1 MKESMK
7 PLVEASLLLPIA
19 ALAYVLIAP
28 ERPRDISLAQPASPQ
43 ADEPAA
49 PQQPASPE
57 RTLAT
62 FGQVAA
68 LFGWTPPAAAAPA
81 APRTAS
87 APAVAEAVWLKPIGF
102 VIDEKGD
109 PTYIFKD
116 TRAGSVIPLTLRKEN
131 KGWTLLEVRE
141 KEFLLAFE
149 AKRYT
154 VKRGK

>member
-1 MKESMK
+1 MKDSMK
-7 PLVEASLLLPIA
+7 PLVEASLLLPIV
-19 ALAYVLIAP
+19 ALAFVLIAP
-28 ERPRDISLAQPASPQ
+28 ERPRDISLAPPAGPQ
-43 ADEPAA
+43 ADEPAV
-49 PQQPASPE
+49 PQQPVPPE

-62 FGQVAA
+62 FGQIAA

-81 APRTAS
+81 AARTPA
-87 APAVAEAVWLKPIGF
+87 APTAVEAAWLKPIGF

-116 TRAGSVIPLTLRKEN
+116 IRAGAVIPLTLRKEN

-141 KEFLLAFE
+141 REFLLAFD
-149 AKRYT
+149 AKRYI